1 VTDSVVPPPD
11 PSIYLRDP
19 YREWRAGEGIPVHEG
34 FGIDCHAIDL
44 APWPRLGGRGAWVD
58 VAGRGDFC
66 DIYVAEIPAGGH
78 LEPERHLFE
87 ETIHVLAGRGTTTLE
102 LPGGGEH
109 IIEWGAGS
117 LFAVP
122 LNARHQH
129 ANASGREP
137 ARFAAV
143 TTLPITL
150 NIYHDPSFVF
160 DNTYDFAD
168 RLGDARYLRGEG
180 DYKAVRPGRN
190 QWQTIVVP
198 DLTDF
203 DLPAFEARGA
213 GSKHLHFVLADA
225 TMHAHMAEM
234 PAGRYKKAHRHID
247 GINVFCVTG
256 RGYSLLWLEGQ
267 SFEEA
272 IRFDWQPGTVYAP
285 PTQYFHQHFNLADQ
299 PSRYLGVGFGSV
311 RYPTLETN
319 RHLIRNLDVGVEE
332 GGTQIEFED
341 QDPRIHR
348 LFEAEIAR
356 VGLTVDMPD
365 PTPSGV

>member
-1 VTDSVVPPPD
+1 MTDPAVPPPD

-102 LPGGGEH
+102 LPDGSEH

-129 ANASGREP
+129 ANASGREA

-160 DNTYDFAD
+160 DNPYDFAD

-190 QWQTIVVP
+190 QWQTILVP

-203 DLPAFEARGA
+203 ELPAFEARGA

-319 RHLIRNLDVGVEE
+319 RHLIRNLDVGVEQ

-341 QDPRIHR
+341 QDARIHR
-348 LFEAEIAR
+348 LFEAEIER

-365 PTPSGV
+365 PTPTGV